1 MSYSSQIMERRDA
14 AFLMVGLFGI
24 ALSLF
29 IVGVISDTIARHL
42 LQIVPLLLAT
52 ARVVGGS
59 YAAGYVAAG
68 TCLFWIIVML
78 LTWIDLL
85 GVSDAASGT
94 YTTAEIVLTFVIAIF
109 AVMVIFRTVTLKS
122 AMPGVGRA
130 IMITIGFGFQA
141 VVIAA
146 SLWLLG

>member
-1 MSYSSQIMERRDA
+1 MERRDA
-14 AFLMVGLFGI
+14 ARLMLGLFAI

-52 ARVVGGS
+52 ARMVGGS
-59 YAAGYVAAG
+59 YTAAYVAAG

-78 LTWIDLL
+78 LIWLYLL
-85 GVSDAASGT
+85 GVSEATSGSF
-94 YTTAEIVLTFVIAIF
+94 TTAEIVLTFVIAIF
-109 AVMVIFRTVTLKS
+109 AVMVIFKTVTLKS
-122 AMPGVGRA
+122 SMPGVGRA

-141 VVIAA
+141 VVIGA